1 MRCSLSAVAAAGATV
16 LEDVPMSPAGRGAEG
31 AMSPGRSPA
40 FTYLGSPSICG
51 SGWGA
56 SSYASPSP
64 APSPAKSVPLAR
76 MMATPPPMPRSAA
89 AASPGARAMAVASP
103 LSRSGAAAS
112 PMQKGIMAVSPMVHR
127 SPVGKSPMLA
137 LSPGGEI
144 RRNAGILGIPL
155 NLRSDGEV
163 SLPVPVRNIASRAV
177 IAPSP
182 ARRGGGAFQ
191 APVIPMSLPAAPS
204 AYVTPALPAGVATTA
219 AIQGIARPFMRSG
232 IRRGGA

>member
-1 MRCSLSAVAAAGATV
+1 
-16 LEDVPMSPAGRGAEG
+16 MSPAGRGAEG
-31 AMSPGRSPA
+31 AMSPARSPA

-51 SGWGA
+51 SAWGA
-56 SSYASPSP
+56 SPYASPSP
-64 APSPAKSVPLAR
+64 APSPANSVPLAR
-76 MMATPPPMPRSAA
+76 IMATPPPMPRSAA
-89 AASPGARAMAVASP
+89 AASPGARAMVASP

-163 SLPVPVRNIASRAV
+163 SLPVPVRNIASSAV

-191 APVIPMSLPAAPS
+191 APVIPMSVPAAPIT
-204 AYVTPALPAGVATTA
+204 YVTPALPAGPALPASGVATTA